1 MRSLGIILVGL
12 AAAIMAAVLQLASGA
27 GVWAALAAY
36 LLVGTITTALGML
49 LLIKRAW
56 DAERPAEKL
65 VLRPL
70 ASGASD

>member
-1 MRSLGIILVGL
+1 MRSLGVILGGL
-12 AAAIMAAVLQLASGA
+12 AAAMMAAVLQLASGA
-27 GVWAALAAY
+27 GFWAALASY
-36 LLVGTITTALGML
+36 LLVGMIATGLGMT

-56 DAERPAEKL
+56 DAERPAENL